1 MERLRARGCWKSN
14 VAQGCAQ
21 KENMMQKPLIA
32 AAVLIAA
39 GAVPTQAAPAAAAP
53 AVRVRG
59 TVQSVTPSLLTVKS
73 ATGATIRVRLAP
85 KVPVVGIVPSSR
97 AQIKDNSFLGIAS
110 VTLPNGTQQAREVV
124 VFPEAA
130 RGTGEG
136 SYPWDLPGTAA
147 GHSKMTNG
155 TVKRGKPSGSRMTNG
170 TVKRGSAG
178 DALTLEFK
186 NGAGTGTQRLL
197 LPPNIPIVTL
207 VPGQPSLLKPGAH
220 VFVIAKRGANGALS
234 ADRVMVGK
242 NGLVP
247 PM

>member
-1 MERLRARGCWKSN
+1 
-14 VAQGCAQ
+14 
-21 KENMMQKPLIA
+21 MQKQLIA
-32 AAVLIAA
+32 AAVLMAA
-39 GAVPTQAAPAAAAP
+39 GAVPTLAAPTAP
-53 AVRVRG
+53 ATTAVRVRG
-59 TVQSVTPSLLTVKS
+59 TVQSATPSLLTVKS

-85 KVPVVGIVPSSR
+85 KVPVLGVVPSSR

-136 SYPWDLPGTAA
+136 SYPWDLPGAA
-147 GHSKMTNG
+147 GGRSKMTNG
-155 TVKRGKPSGSRMTNG
+155 TVKRSKPTGSRMTNG
-170 TVKRGSAG
+170 TVKRGSSS
-178 DALTLEFK
+178 DTLTLEFK
-186 NGAGTGTQRLL
+186 NGTGTGTQRLT

-207 VPGQPSLLKPGAH
+207 VPGQPGLLTPGAH

>member
-1 MERLRARGCWKSN
+1 
-14 VAQGCAQ
+14 
-21 KENMMQKPLIA
+21 MQKQLIA

-39 GAVPTQAAPAAAAP
+39 GAVPTFAAPAMPA

-59 TVQSVTPSLLTVKS
+59 TVQSATPSLLTIKS
-73 ATGATIRVRLAP
+73 KSGTLLRVRLAP
-85 KVPVVGIVPSSR
+85 KVPVLGVVPSSR

-136 SYPWDLPGTAA
+136 SYPWDLPGAA
-147 GHSKMTNG
+147 GGRSRMTNG
-155 TVKRGKPSGSRMTNG
+155 TVKRGKPSSGSRMTNG
-170 TVKRGSAG
+170 TVKRGSTG
-178 DALTLEFK
+178 EALTLEYK
-186 NGAGTGTQRLL
+186 NGTGTGAQRLTVPL
-197 LPPNIPIVTL
+197 NIPIVTF

-220 VFVIAKRGANGALS
+220 VFVVAQRAANGTLS

>member
-1 MERLRARGCWKSN
+1 
-14 VAQGCAQ
+14 
-21 KENMMQKPLIA
+21 MQKLFMA
-32 AAVLIAA
+32 AALAA
-39 GAVPTQAAPAAAAP
+39 LAPAGLAAPAAPAP

-59 TVQSVTPSLLTVKS
+59 TVQSVTPSLLTVQS
-73 ATGATIRVRLAP
+73 ATGGAIRVHLSP

-155 TVKRGKPSGSRMTNG
+155 TVRRSKPSASRMTNG
-170 TVKRGSAG
+170 TVKRGSTG

-186 NGAGTGTQRLL
+186 NGTGTGTQRLF
-197 LPPNIPIVTL
+197 LPPNIPIVTF
-207 VPGQPSLLKPGAH
+207 VPGQPGLLKPGAH
-220 VFVIAKRGANGALS
+220 VFVIAKRGAGGALS
-234 ADRVMVGK
+234 ADRVLVGK

>member
-1 MERLRARGCWKSN
+1 
-14 VAQGCAQ
+14 
-21 KENMMQKPLIA
+21 MQTLIA

-39 GAVPTQAAPAAAAP
+39 GVVPTFAAPAMPA

-59 TVQSVTPSLLTVKS
+59 TVQSATPSLLTVKTKS
-73 ATGATIRVRLAP
+73 GTLLRVKLAP
-85 KVPVVGIVPSSR
+85 KVPVLGVVPSSR

-124 VFPEAA
+124 VFPEAG

-155 TVKRGKPSGSRMTNG
+155 TVKRSKPTGSRMTNG
-170 TVKRGSAG
+170 TVKHGSTG

-186 NGAGTGTQRLL
+186 NGTGTGTQRLT
-197 LPPNIPIVTL
+197 LPPNIPIVTF
-207 VPGQPSLLKPGAH
+207 VPGQPGLLKPGAH
-220 VFVIAKRGANGALS
+220 VFVIAKRAANGALS

>member
-1 MERLRARGCWKSN
+1 
-14 VAQGCAQ
+14 
-21 KENMMQKPLIA
+21 MQTSIA

-39 GAVPTQAAPAAAAP
+39 GAVPTFAAPAMPA

-59 TVQSVTPSLLTVKS
+59 TIQSATPSLLTVKS
-73 ATGATIRVRLAP
+73 NSGAILRVHLAP
-85 KVPVVGIVPSSR
+85 KVPVLGIVPSSR

-155 TVKRGKPSGSRMTNG
+155 TVKRSKPTGSRMTNG
-170 TVKRGSAG
+170 TVKHGSTG
-178 DALTLEFK
+178 EALTLEFK
-186 NGAGTGTQRLL
+186 NGAGTGTQRLT
-197 LPPNIPIVTL
+197 LPPNIPFVTF

-220 VFVIAKRGANGALS
+220 VFVLAKRAANGTLS